1 MRNATKFAFD
11 TVFDVECHAPEPP
24 VEEEAPPP
32 PTFSE
37 EELARAAEN
46 GYARGRD
53 EAAAAAAAAD
63 ERHAADAL
71 DAIARQ
77 LAALSP
83 VYEAGWEHCRRE
95 SVAIAVALVR
105 KLVPKAMQAGATGTV
120 ESILL
125 DLLPR
130 LMDEPRLVIRIA
142 DDLIG
147 PLRDRLE
154 SLVGR
159 SGFPGKLILLA
170 DDDITAPDCRIEWAD
185 GGADFNTDRL
195 WREIDGAVERHM
207 PVAAAQ
213 PADMTGDT
221 ESEKETSDG

>member
-11 TVFDVECHAPEPP
+11 TVFDLECHAPEPP

-32 PTFSE
+32 PSFSE
-37 EELARAAEN
+37 EELARAAED
-46 GYARGRD
+46 GYVRGRD
-53 EAAAAAAAAD
+53 EASAAAAAAD
-63 ERHAADAL
+63 ERRTADAL
-71 DAIARQ
+71 AAIARQ
-77 LAALSP
+77 FAALSP

-95 SVAIAVALVR
+95 SVTVAVALVR
-105 KLVPKAMQAGATGTV
+105 KLVPKAMQDGAAGTA

-130 LMDEPRLVIRIA
+130 LMDEPRLVIRTA
-142 DDLIG
+142 GDQVG

-154 SLVGR
+154 TLAGR

-170 DDDITAPDCRIEWAD
+170 DEDIAAPDCRIEWAD

-213 PADMTGDT
+213 PACMTDNT